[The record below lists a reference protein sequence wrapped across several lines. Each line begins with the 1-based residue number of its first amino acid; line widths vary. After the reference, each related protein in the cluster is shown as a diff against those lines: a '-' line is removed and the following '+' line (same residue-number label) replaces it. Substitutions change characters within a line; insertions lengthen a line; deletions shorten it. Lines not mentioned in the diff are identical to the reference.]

1 MPDLKDAALSTP
13 MRVLLADDH
22 EAYRHAIAEVIS
34 AEVDMQVVAE
44 VSDGEQ
50 AVHLAQYL
58 RPDRLD
64 LVLLDIAM
72 PRLDGIGAVAQLNM
86 LDPELPVIMLTVSL
100 LDRSLLDAV
109 EAGAVG
115 YLSKSL
121 TPAALVRALRDFHQD
136 GGLPM
141 SRVMARK
148 VLAYFRSQPVRRP
161 QGSTDVTSEL
171 SPREHQ
177 VLALIAQGAHD
188 REIATSLVL
197 SERTVKKHVENI
209 LRKLHARNRAAAA
222 AHFRSS
228 TCGTASCSH
237 GVARQVTRS
246 WRAV

>member
-1 MPDLKDAALSTP
+1 MPALP
-13 MRVLLADDH
+13 NVEVPARMRVLLADDH
-22 EAYRHAIAEVIS
+22 EAYRHAIAEVIN
-34 AEVDMQVVAE
+34 AELDMQVVAE

-50 AVHLAQYL
+50 AVDLARYL

-64 LVLLDIAM
+64 LVLIDIAM
-72 PRLDGIGAVAQLNM
+72 PRLDGICAVEQLNL

-100 LDRSLLDAV
+100 LDRSLFDAV

-115 YLSKSL
+115 YLSKGV
-121 TPAALVRALRDFHQD
+121 TPGALVRALRDFHRD

-148 VLAYFRSQPVRRP
+148 VLAYFRGQPLRRL
-161 QGSTDVTSEL
+161 QNSTDLASEL

-188 REIATSLVL
+188 REIAMSLVL

-222 AHFRSS
+222 AHFQS
-228 TCGTASCSH
+228 TACGGGSCRHSA
-237 GVARQVTRS
+237 AR
-246 WRAV
+246 

>member
-1 MPDLKDAALSTP
+1 

-50 AVHLAQYL
+50 AVQFARYL

-64 LVLLDIAM
+64 LVLIDIAM
-72 PRLDGIGAVAQLNM
+72 PRLDGIGAAEQLNS

-100 LDRSLLDAV
+100 LDRSLFDAV

-115 YLSKSL
+115 YLSKGL
-121 TPAALVRALRDFHQD
+121 TPAALVRALRDFHRD
-136 GGLPM
+136 GALPM

-148 VLAYFRSQPVRRP
+148 VLAYFRERPPRRP
-161 QGSTDVTSEL
+161 QNATDVASEL

-177 VLALIAQGAHD
+177 VLALVAQGAHD
-188 REIATSLVL
+188 REIAMSLVL

-222 AHFRSS
+222 AHFQSTACGGGSS
-228 TCGTASCSH
+228 RH
-237 GVARQVTRS
+237 
-246 WRAV
+246 RAAG